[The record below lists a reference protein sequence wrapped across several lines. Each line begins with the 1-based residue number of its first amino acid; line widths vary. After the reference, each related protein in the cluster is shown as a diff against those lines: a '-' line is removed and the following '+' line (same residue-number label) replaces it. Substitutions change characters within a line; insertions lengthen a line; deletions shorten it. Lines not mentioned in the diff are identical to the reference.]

1 MASAPPSTRKAR
13 KAAERAARR
22 QSLGPVRKRRAPIVL
37 AALLLMLIAL
47 LALGVMAVRS
57 ALTNPVERGREAL
70 AEGDYRSARVDFT
83 AVLAEYPNDT
93 AVRIDL
99 ARALNGLERGV
110 EAERQLMRAREL
122 GASAQAVRVSL
133 ARALLIQ
140 ARPADALAALDGPIP
155 LAEREAAMVV
165 AGEGNYRLG
174 RLDAARRAFA
184 SAVEA
189 GSAESFIAMARYRLA
204 EQDMLGADA
213 AADAAWR
220 RAPRSVEALA
230 VKADVVLTRGGP
242 VAALPWYEAAL
253 ERGSNHVPTLLS
265 YAAALGEAGRAQAM
279 LAPLRRAAE
288 LEPNN
293 PRGLY
298 LMAALAARGNEP
310 ALARTLLGRIR
321 GVEAERP
328 AVLLLRAA
336 SELML
341 DAPVAARNAA
351 ARLLELQPDNR
362 AARRLLALALSKED
376 NIRGAIEVIDPI
388 TIRADADSWSLL
400 LLSRSF
406 SGLGWHG
413 DAAQPLDRAAS
424 LIRGDPPPLG
434 AGGDAGDSLDPAMAV
449 PTIRARLAQGLAR
462 DALAL
467 AERLAAANPGVP
479 QARLLVGDA
488 ALMTGD
494 VSGAARH
501 YHAASEL
508 RFDESTML
516 RLVSALAR
524 SGDAAGASEALN
536 AYMAR
541 WPENVA
547 AMRVAATMAG
557 ERGDWAAAL
566 AALEPAMARAGPN
579 DALLLSQI
587 ARARIELGD
596 ANDAIA
602 PAARAY
608 RLLPGNA
615 TVSGVYGRALALSG
629 EGDGRDAADL
639 LLKAVRLAPE
649 DAVLQGWFRALRA

>member
-13 KAAERAARR
+13 RAAEKAARAQA
-22 QSLGPVRKRRAPIVL
+22 LGPVRKRRAPIVL
-37 AALLLMLIAL
+37 AALLIMLVAL
-47 LALGVMAVRS
+47 LVLGAMGVRS

-70 AEGDYRSARVDFT
+70 TEGDYRSARVDFM
-83 AVLAEYPNDT
+83 AVLADYPNDT

-122 GASAQAVRVSL
+122 GASEQAIRTTL
-133 ARALLIQ
+133 ARAMLIQ
-140 ARPADALAALDGPIP
+140 ARPADALAALDGTIP
-155 LAEREAAMVV
+155 AIERETAMVI

-174 RLDAARRAFA
+174 RFEAARRAFA
-184 SAVEA
+184 SAVQS
-189 GSAESFIAMARYRLA
+189 GSPASFIAMARYRLA

-213 AADAAWR
+213 AADEAWR
-220 RAPRSVEALA
+220 RAPQSVEALGI
-230 VKADVVLTRGGP
+230 KADVVLTRGGP

-253 ERGSNHVPTLLS
+253 ERGSSHVPTLLS
-265 YAAALGEAGRAQAM
+265 YAAALGEAGRAEAM
-279 LAPLRRAAE
+279 LDILRRAAA

-310 ALARTLLGRIR
+310 ALARALLGRIR
-321 GVEAERP
+321 GAEADRP
-328 AVLLLRAA
+328 GVLLLRAA

-362 AARRLLALALSKED
+362 SARQLLALALSKED
-376 NIRGAIEVIDPI
+376 NIRGAIEVLDPI
-388 TIRADADSWSLL
+388 TIRPDADSWSLI

-406 SGLGWHG
+406 SGVGWHT
-413 DAAQPLDRAAS
+413 DAAQPLDRAS
-424 LIRGDPPPLG
+424 GLVRGDPQPLT
-434 AGGDAGDSLDPAMAV
+434 ASIDTGDSIDPAMAV
-449 PTIRARLAQGLAR
+449 PAIRARLASGQAGSALDLAQ
-462 DALAL
+462 
-467 AERLAAANPGVP
+467 RLAQANPGVP

-488 ALMTGD
+488 ALMMGD
-494 VSGAARH
+494 LSAAAAH
-501 YHAASEL
+501 YRAASEL
-508 RFDESTML
+508 RFDEPTML

-524 SGDAAGASEALN
+524 RGGGAGAAEALN

-547 AMRVAATMAG
+547 AMRVAAAMAG

-566 AALEPAMARAGPN
+566 AALEPALARTGPN

-587 ARARIELGD
+587 ARSRIELGD
-596 ANDAIA
+596 ADDAVA

-629 EGDGRDAADL
+629 EGDGRNAADL

-649 DAVLQGWFRALRA
+649 DRVLRAWLADLG